1 MSEQYT
7 SSKKKVVI
15 TGASGFL
22 GRQVVKRL
30 AGDESFL
37 VYALTSRP
45 DELKDTAGNKSDNI
59 VFEHKDAIDGD
70 EADKILSGSIVIA
83 CAYPRGSAGE
93 DIADGLNY
101 IRRTFEAAVM
111 HEAMAIINIS
121 SQSVYS
127 QKREGAAAEDAPVC
141 PESMYAVGKYAMEL
155 LLESICKGSV
165 TTYTNIRMASLIG
178 PGFDQRIVNRFVKQ
192 ALDTGKLSVSH
203 SSRRFSFLDVEDAV
217 SGIAAILATDPGKWE
232 KVYNL
237 GNRDSYTVSD
247 IASAVKGVLERE
259 GTGDICIEEHEGD
272 EKGSSELDCTLFEKD
287 VVRLKYR
294 TLEESIEEIFKR
306 VQGMNE
312 S

>member
-7 SSKKKVVI
+7 GSKKKVVV

-22 GRQVVKRL
+22 GGQLVKRL

-45 DELKDTAGNKSDNI
+45 DELKETAGNKTDNI
-59 VFEHKDAIDGD
+59 VFEHKDAVDGD
-70 EADKILSGSIVIA
+70 RVDKILSGSIVVA

-93 DIADGLNY
+93 DIADGMNY
-101 IRRTFEAAVM
+101 IRRTFEAAVV

-127 QKREGAAAEDAPVC
+127 QKREEAATEETPVC

-192 ALDTGKLSVSH
+192 ALETGKLTVK
-203 SSRRFSFLDVEDAV
+203 RNGQRFGFMDVKDA
-217 SGIAAILATDPGKWE
+217 GGAIVKVTDSDPQKWG

-237 GNRDSYTVSD
+237 GPEGAYSLTE
-247 IASAVKGVLERE
+247 IAGMVKDLVESSGKGPVEIAM
-259 GTGDICIEEHEGD
+259 TEGD
-272 EKGSSELDCTLFEKD
+272 ETGSTAVDASAFYKDFEFRPA
-287 VVRLKYR
+287 VSM
-294 TLEESIEEIFKR
+294 EESIRRIMECIHT
-306 VQGMNE
+306 
-312 S
+312 